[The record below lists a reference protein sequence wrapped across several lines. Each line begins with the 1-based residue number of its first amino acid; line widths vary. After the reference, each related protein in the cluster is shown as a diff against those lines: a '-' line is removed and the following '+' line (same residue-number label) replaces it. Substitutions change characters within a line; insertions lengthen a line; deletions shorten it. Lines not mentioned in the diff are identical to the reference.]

1 MQPGFIGF
9 IVIFLVLIYTIY
21 LIRSYRLSAHMAMSW
36 IVAEVVFLGIMLS
49 DNLRIHIRS
58 WLGEEGAPYSLFL
71 LGALW
76 VVFLMLESLTR
87 ISSIKTNLKEINQEL
102 ALTRER
108 LDRAEEKLLQSSD
121 KIHHQEWV

>member
-1 MQPGFIGF
+1 MQPGYIGF
-9 IVIFLVLIYTIY
+9 IVIFLVLMYTIY

-36 IVAEVVFLGIMLS
+36 IIAEVVFLAIMLS
-49 DNLRIHIRS
+49 DNLRSLIRTS
-58 WLGEEGAPYSLFL
+58 LGAEGAPYSLFL

-87 ISSIKTNLKEINQEL
+87 ISSIKSNMKEINQEL

-108 LDRAEEKLLQSSD
+108 LDRAEETLARSSD
-121 KIHHQEWV
+121 ASHHQD